1 MDKIIK
7 ESDINTV
14 RLEDFSSVA
23 LTSNVDGEPDVP
35 VDVPAARLAG
45 SGLPPQP
52 HQSNGRS
59 SHLRIIVEDPD
70 GEDTMLRVK
79 RAFGLSHQPAQGTV
93 RI

>member
-23 LTSNVDGEPDVP
+23 LTSNVDGQPDVP

-45 SGLPPQP
+45 SGLPPTA
-52 HQSNGRS
+52 GKG
-59 SHLRIIVEDPD
+59 SHLRIVVDDPD
-70 GEDTMLRVK
+70 GEQTMLRVK
-79 RAFGLSHQPAQGTV
+79 RAFGLAHQPAQGTLKG
-93 RI
+93 

>member
-7 ESDINTV
+7 ESHINTV

-23 LTSNVDGEPDVP
+23 LTSNIEGQPDVP
-35 VDVPAARLAG
+35 VDVPPTRLAG
-45 SGLPPQP
+45 SGLPQA
-52 HQSNGRS
+52 SNTA
-59 SHLRIIVEDPD
+59 HLRIVVEDPD

-93 RI
+93 KI

>member
-23 LTSNVDGEPDVP
+23 LTSNVDGQPDVP

-45 SGLPPQP
+45 SGLPPTD
-52 HQSNGRS
+52 GKGA
-59 SHLRIIVEDPD
+59 HLRIVVDDPD
-70 GEDTMLRVK
+70 GEQTMLRVK
-79 RAFGLSHQPAQGTV
+79 RAFGLAHQPAQGTLKS
-93 RI
+93 

>member
-23 LTSNVDGEPDVP
+23 LTSNIDGQPDVP

-45 SGLPPQP
+45 SGLPQA
-52 HQSNGRS
+52 GGTGKT
-59 SHLRIIVEDPD
+59 SHLRIVVEDPD
-70 GEDTMLRVK
+70 GENTMLRVK

>member
-7 ESDINTV
+7 ESNINTV

-23 LTSNVDGEPDVP
+23 LTSNIEGQPDVP
-35 VDVPAARLAG
+35 VDVPSTRLAG
-45 SGLPPQP
+45 SGLPQAEGRV
-52 HQSNGRS
+52 SNTA
-59 SHLRIIVEDPD
+59 HLRIVVEDPD

-93 RI
+93 KI

>member
-7 ESDINTV
+7 ETDISHV

-23 LTSNVDGEPDVP
+23 LTSNIDGQPDVP

-45 SGLPPQP
+45 SGLPPAGG
-52 HQSNGRS
+52 NGRGA
-59 SHLRIIVEDPD
+59 HLRIVVEDPD

-79 RAFGLSHQPAQGTV
+79 RAFGLSHQPAQGTL